1 MPTHRHD
8 SPSSGSVRAE
18 LAGVATLLLLGTAV
32 TYGWVIIGPDHPVYA
47 LMVAAGTFGLGP
59 WTGKSVEHRA
69 PARWFRVHPA
79 ERRLLRLLGVPA
91 FGQLLE
97 RSGWNRVVAGPMR
110 SFDGTRGDLAHLER
124 HLRGTMSAHGTSFLI
139 HLALSVLAA
148 ATGHLWGALWLLL
161 PGVILH
167 LYPVLLQR
175 WIRLRA
181 QPLLDRCGTAP

>member
-1 MPTHRHD
+1 MPADRPD
-8 SPSSGSVRAE
+8 SPSSGAVRAE
-18 LAGVATLLLLGTAV
+18 LAGVATLLLLGVAV
-32 TYGWVIIGPDHPVYA
+32 AYGWVAIGPDHPVYA

-59 WTGKSVEHRA
+59 WTGKPLELRA

-91 FGQLLE
+91 FGKLLE
-97 RSGWNRVVAGPMR
+97 RSGWNRMIADPMR
-110 SFDGTRGDLAHLER
+110 SFDGTRSDLANLDS

-167 LYPVLLQR
+167 LYPMLLQR

-181 QPLLDRCGTAP
+181 QPLLDLYGTAP